1 MKKGFFQF
9 IVISLL
15 LSFSA
20 KAAEI
25 KAINFT
31 QRGEVSELEF
41 VLDEDKVQAHKFHVQ
56 DDKQIIVDLKDVTAT
71 ERVMRAFDTSEFSG
85 AVVFV
90 SAYKKPKSDKDI
102 RVALQLRDNVR
113 SVLKRKN
120 NRIIL
125 EIENRYGVFSQGKVE
140 ENASTSEKVAALK
153 EDAGRVFIPKSDS
166 VEDILENLVQ
176 SGRKKYIGKKIT
188 LNFRKVSPADVLKII
203 AESSGFNIILSEDV
217 KKLPELSLNLTD
229 VPWDQA
235 LDTILDI
242 GKLVAKKN
250 GMILT
255 IAPYAVVAKEMEEQA
270 KAKAASKLEEPLLTK
285 VFAISFAKL
294 VDLQKILGDYL
305 TKGRGDVQID
315 ERTNSIVV
323 KDTADVIER
332 IKKIVEV
339 LDTQTPQ
346 VLIESKIVEV
356 SEVHAKEIGLE
367 NGIGFGYDS
376 VGVVPQGGN
385 VGPGFT
391 FSSAPSAA
399 RNLFGIQVSR
409 FNRLLNLDFQLRL
422 MESESKA
429 KIVSS
434 PKIIAMNKQKATLT
448 SNEQTWYADTSLAS
462 DTAGT
467 KVEWKQQQANL
478 DIVVTPT
485 VTNEGSIDMD
495 ISLKKDSLGSK
506 VDQTSPQDVTQ
517 RTLNTKVLVD
527 NGSTI
532 VLGGI
537 YSFSQFESH
546 SGIPFLKDIPL
557 LGWLFRTK
565 YNPRVEKKELIIF
578 LTPRIINQEEAGLVD
593 KGK

>member
-1 MKKGFFQF
+1 MKKGFFQ
-9 IVISLL
+9 IILISLL
-15 LSFSA
+15 MCA
-20 KAAEI
+20 CVQAAEI
-25 KAINFT
+25 KSINFT

-41 VLDEDKVQAHKFHVQ
+41 VLDDDKVQAHKFHVQ
-56 DDKQIIVDLKDVTAT
+56 EDKQIIIDLKDVSASD
-71 ERVMRAFDTSEFSG
+71 RVMRAFDTSEFSG

-90 SAYKKPKSDKDI
+90 SAYKKPKTVKDI

-120 NRIIL
+120 NRIVL
-125 EIENRYGVFSQGKVE
+125 EIENRYGVFSQSKAE
-140 ENASTSEKVAALK
+140 ENATSSEKVAALK

-188 LNFRKVSPADVLKII
+188 LNFRKVSPVDVLKII
-203 AESSGFNIILSEDV
+203 AESSGFNIILSDEV
-217 KKLPELSLNLTD
+217 KKLPDLSLNLTD
-229 VPWDQA
+229 VPWDHA
-235 LDTILDI
+235 LDTILDL
-242 GKLVAKKN
+242 GKLVARKN

-255 IAPYAVVAKEMEEQA
+255 IAPYAEVAKEMEEQA

-294 VDLQKILGDYL
+294 EDLSKILEDYL
-305 TKGRGDVQID
+305 TKDRGDIQVDQ
-315 ERTNSIVV
+315 RTNSIVV
-323 KDTADVIER
+323 KDTADVIDR
-332 IKKIVEV
+332 LKKIIEV

-346 VLIESKIVEV
+346 VLIESKFVEV
-356 SEVHAKEIGLE
+356 SETHAKEIGLE
-367 NGIGFGYDS
+367 NGVGFGYDS
-376 VGVVPQGGN
+376 VGAIPDTGN

-391 FSSAPSAA
+391 FSSAPSAS
-399 RNLFGIQVSR
+399 RNLFGIQVTR

-434 PKIIAMNKQKATLT
+434 PKVVAMNKKPAKLT
-448 SNEQTWYADTSLAS
+448 SNEQSWYADTGMN
-462 DTAGT
+462 TAGDALVT
-467 KVEWKQQQANL
+467 WKSQEAKL
-478 DIVVTPT
+478 DIIVTPT
-485 VTNEGSIDMD
+485 VTNEGTIDML
-495 ISLKKDSLGSK
+495 INLKKDSLGNK
-506 VDQTSPQDVTQ
+506 VDQTSPRDVTSRSLDTQ
-517 RTLNTKVLVD
+517 VLVD
-527 NGSTI
+527 NGSTV

-537 YSFSQFESH
+537 YSYSQFESH

-593 KGK
+593 KGN

>member
-1 MKKGFFQF
+1 MKKGFFQ
-9 IVISLL
+9 IIILGLL
-15 LSFSA
+15 SSFSA
-20 KAAEI
+20 HAAEI

-41 VLDEDKVQAHKFHVQ
+41 LLDEDKVQAHKFHVQ
-56 DDKQIIVDLKDVTAT
+56 EDKQIIIDLKDVTAT

-90 SAYKKPKSDKDI
+90 SAYKKPKTTKDI

-140 ENASTSEKVAALK
+140 ENASTSEKIAALK

-188 LNFRKVSPADVLKII
+188 LNFRKVSPVDVLKII

-217 KKLPELSLNLTD
+217 KKLPDLSLNLTD

-242 GKLVAKKN
+242 GKLVGRKN

-255 IAPYAVVAKEMEEQA
+255 IAPYAEVAKEMEEQA

-294 VDLQKILGDYL
+294 EDLAKILEDYL
-305 TKGRGDVQID
+305 TKDRGDVQID
-315 ERTNSIVV
+315 QRTNSIVI

-332 IKKIVEV
+332 VKKIVEV

-356 SEVHAKEIGLE
+356 SETHAKEIGLE

-376 VGVVPQGGN
+376 IGAIPDSGN

-391 FSSAPSAA
+391 FSSAPSAS
-399 RNLFGIQVSR
+399 RNLFGIQVTR

-434 PKIIAMNKQKATLT
+434 PKVVATNKQAAKLT
-448 SNEQTWYADTSLAS
+448 SNEQTWYADSATTEAG
-462 DTAGT
+462 DTT
-467 KVEWKQQQANL
+467 VTWKSQEAKL
-478 DIVVTPT
+478 DITVTPT
-485 VTNEGSIDMD
+485 VTNEGSIDMV
-495 ISLKKDSLGSK
+495 IALKKDSLGNK

-517 RTLNTKVLVD
+517 RTIETKVLVD
-527 NGSTI
+527 NGSTV
-532 VLGGI
+532 VLGGV
-537 YSFSQFESH
+537 YSYSQFESH

-565 YNPRVEKKELIIF
+565 YNPRIEKRELIVF

>member
-1 MKKGFFQF
+1 MCACVQ
-9 IVISLL
+9 
-15 LSFSA
+15 
-20 KAAEI
+20 AAEI
-25 KAINFT
+25 KSINFT

-41 VLDEDKVQAHKFHVQ
+41 VLDDDKVQAHKFHVQ
-56 DDKQIIVDLKDVTAT
+56 EDKQIIIDLKDVSASD
-71 ERVMRAFDTSEFSG
+71 RVMRAFDTSEFSG

-90 SAYKKPKSDKDI
+90 SAYKKPKTVKDI

-120 NRIIL
+120 NRIVL
-125 EIENRYGVFSQGKVE
+125 EIENRYGVFSQSKAE
-140 ENASTSEKVAALK
+140 ENATSSEKVAALK

-188 LNFRKVSPADVLKII
+188 LNFRKVSPVDVLKII
-203 AESSGFNIILSEDV
+203 AESSGFNIILSDEV
-217 KKLPELSLNLTD
+217 KKLPDLSLNLTD
-229 VPWDQA
+229 VPWDHA
-235 LDTILDI
+235 LDTILDL
-242 GKLVAKKN
+242 GKLVARKN

-255 IAPYAVVAKEMEEQA
+255 IAPYAEVAKEMEEQA

-294 VDLQKILGDYL
+294 EDLSKILEDYL
-305 TKGRGDVQID
+305 TKDRGDIQVDQ
-315 ERTNSIVV
+315 RTNSIVV
-323 KDTADVIER
+323 KDTADVIDR
-332 IKKIVEV
+332 LKKIIEV

-346 VLIESKIVEV
+346 VLIESKFVEV
-356 SEVHAKEIGLE
+356 SETHAKEIGLE
-367 NGIGFGYDS
+367 NGVGFGYDS
-376 VGVVPQGGN
+376 VGAIPDTGN

-391 FSSAPSAA
+391 FSSAPSAS
-399 RNLFGIQVSR
+399 RNLFGIQVTR

-434 PKIIAMNKQKATLT
+434 PKVVAMNKKPAKLT
-448 SNEQTWYADTSLAS
+448 SNEQSWYADTGMN
-462 DTAGT
+462 TAGDALVT
-467 KVEWKQQQANL
+467 WKSQEAKL
-478 DIVVTPT
+478 DIIVTPT
-485 VTNEGSIDMD
+485 VTNEGTIDML
-495 ISLKKDSLGSK
+495 INLKKDSLGNK
-506 VDQTSPQDVTQ
+506 VDQTSPRDVTSRSLDTQ
-517 RTLNTKVLVD
+517 VLVD
-527 NGSTI
+527 NGSTV

-537 YSFSQFESH
+537 YSYSQFESH

-593 KGK
+593 KGN

>member
-1 MKKGFFQF
+1 MKKGFFQL
-9 IVISLL
+9 IVTSLL

-20 KAAEI
+20 HGAEI

-41 VLDEDKVQAHKFHVQ
+41 LLDEDKVQAHKFHVQ
-56 DDKQIIVDLKDVTAT
+56 EDKQIIVDLKDVTAT

-90 SAYKKPKSDKDI
+90 SAYKKPKSVKDI

-125 EIENRYGVFSQGKVE
+125 EIENRYGVFSQGKVD
-140 ENASTSEKVAALK
+140 ENASSAEKVAALK
-153 EDAGRVFIPKSDS
+153 EDAGRVYIPKSDS

-188 LNFRKVSPADVLKII
+188 LNFRKVSPVDVLKII
-203 AESSGFNIILSEDV
+203 AESSGFNIILSDDV
-217 KKLPELSLNLTD
+217 KKLPDLSLNLTD

-242 GKLVAKKN
+242 GKLVARKN

-255 IAPYAVVAKEMEEQA
+255 IAPYAEVAKEMEEQA

-294 VDLQKILGDYL
+294 EDLSKILEDYL
-305 TKGRGDVQID
+305 TKDRGDVQID
-315 ERTNSIVV
+315 QRTNSIVV
-323 KDTADVIER
+323 KDTSDVIER

-356 SEVHAKEIGLE
+356 SETHAKEIGLE

-376 VGVVPQGGN
+376 IGAIPDAGN

-391 FSSAPSAA
+391 FSSAPSAG
-399 RNLFGIQVSR
+399 RNLFGIQVTR

-434 PKIIAMNKQKATLT
+434 PKVIATNKQTAKLT
-448 SNEQTWYADTSLAS
+448 SNEQTWYADTSTTEAG
-462 DTAGT
+462 DTNVT
-467 KVEWKQQQANL
+467 WKSQEAKL
-478 DIVVTPT
+478 DISVTPT
-485 VTNEGSIDMD
+485 VTNEGSIDMI
-495 ISLKKDSLGSK
+495 ISLKKDSLGNK
-506 VDQTSPQDVTQ
+506 IDQTSPQDVTQ
-517 RTLNTKVLVD
+517 RTLDTKVLVD
-527 NGSTI
+527 NGSTV
-532 VLGGI
+532 VLGGV
-537 YSFSQFESH
+537 YSYSQFESH

-565 YNPRVEKKELIIF
+565 YNPRVEKRELIVF